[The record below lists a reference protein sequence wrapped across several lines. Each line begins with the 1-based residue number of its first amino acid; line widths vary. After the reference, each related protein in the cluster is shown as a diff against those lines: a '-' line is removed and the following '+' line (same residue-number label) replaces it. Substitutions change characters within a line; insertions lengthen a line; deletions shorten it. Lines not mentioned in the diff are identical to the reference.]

1 MAHAT
6 ATTPRKATNITLA
19 LDVYERAKDL
29 GINFSRTCEQAL

>member
-19 LDVYERAKDL
+19 LDVYKRAKDL
-29 GINFSRTCEQAL
+29 WDQLFAHL